1 MIVLFLSSFV
11 NILFAEG
18 ETLAQEVK
26 KEATVTVEKQ
36 KEVIDPLKEIF
47 GSIEQRPLAL
57 ELKIN
62 NLAMDEQKDFI
73 LQQNS
78 ITKSGIEALLLWKI
92 CKIAIGASYSIGNE
106 RTQSLENDEIS
117 GSVNV
122 STPFKME
129 LRYYFVDDKF
139 KAYGSFGGQYSQIES
154 GKYTYTI
161 YDDSG
166 KTTVQSILDLKTKLE
181 NNWSTYV
188 CLGLETE
195 IFDNI
200 WVTLGLNIS
209 TRYLNV
215 IGGIRED
222 HKERITMQEKNA
234 WTGIKVLF

>member
-26 KEATVTVEKQ
+26 VEKQ

-47 GSIEQRPLAL
+47 GSIEKRPLAL

-62 NLAMDEQKDFI
+62 NLVMDEQKDFI

-106 RTQSLENDEIS
+106 RTQSLENDEVS

-122 STPFKME
+122 STPFKTE

-161 YDDSG
+161 YDDIG
-166 KTTVQSILDLKTKLE
+166 KTTVQSILDLKTDLE
-181 NNWSTYV
+181 NNGWSTYV

-222 HKERITMQEKNA
+222 HKERIAMQEKNA
-234 WTGIKVLF
+234 WTGLKVLF